1 MKRRRATLFPL
12 SNRLSLTTIPLE
24 FNVKKKKK
32 KIKMMNCSMY
42 VLPALAFKVNDIHEI
57 YIISFRNTKGH

>member
-24 FNVKKKKK
+24 FNVKKKEDK
-32 KIKMMNCSMY
+32 
-42 VLPALAFKVNDIHEI
+42 NDEL
-57 YIISFRNTKGH
+57 

>member
-12 SNRLSLTTIPLE
+12 SNRLSLTTISLE
-24 FNVKKKKK
+24 LNVKKKK

>member
-24 FNVKKKKK
+24 FNVKKKKN
-32 KIKMMNCSMY
+32 INMMNCSMY